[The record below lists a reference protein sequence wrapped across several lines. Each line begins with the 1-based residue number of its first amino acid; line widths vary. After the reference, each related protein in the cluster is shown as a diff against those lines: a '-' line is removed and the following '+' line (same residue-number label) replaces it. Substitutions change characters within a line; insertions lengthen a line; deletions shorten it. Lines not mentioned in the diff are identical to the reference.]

1 MLVYRELKGI
11 KPLSACEVT
20 TKVPIRHIRAFMSCL
35 KLLLIA
41 CVWVGFKSMK
51 KKKEETLME
60 IHRSEAISRFIFS
73 WPHKKEAAA
82 SRGCVGCL
90 NRNFGK

>member
-1 MLVYRELKGI
+1 MPEASLNCV
-11 KPLSACEVT
+11 
-20 TKVPIRHIRAFMSCL
+20 CL
-35 KLLLIA
+35 GRVQKYE
-41 CVWVGFKSMK
+41 

-90 NRNFGK
+90 NRNFGKLG

>member
-1 MLVYRELKGI
+1 MAFANSRKDERTHPPICRFGNIQSAILILVCMQERLTFMLVYRELKGI

-41 CVWVGFKSMK
+41 CVWVGFKSIK
-51 KKKEETLME
+51 KKK
-60 IHRSEAISRFIFS
+60 
-73 WPHKKEAAA
+73 KK
-82 SRGCVGCL
+82 R
-90 NRNFGK
+90 